1 MLEITV
7 PLRIDYQK
15 GDLVV
20 GKYKVIKSLGEGAFG
35 HVYEVSDYAGTCY
48 ALKLLRLW
56 DVPSD
61 IRQPLVE
68 RFEME
73 FKTAQIDCNYL
84 VRSLD
89 YGLAEGNPFILME
102 YCPGGDLTSVIGCTD
117 ANLSKY
123 ACEILQGLH
132 ALHKNGKV
140 HRDLK
145 PENVLFKQDGTVA
158 LTDFGISGDRN
169 NRMTQKGV
177 LGKPLQ
183 IFGTY
188 AYMPPEQV
196 TRSRTATVLPTT
208 DIFSFGVMM
217 YQLLTGELP
226 FGRLEDQNDLVRYQK
241 RGKAGDWNREA
252 LLSIANGFMWQPL
265 IDGCLNPDFKE
276 RIQSAKDAI
285 KYVPQNVYGNTDSGA
300 NRIITT
306 GTNENVNLQQTGA
319 KLSVMHGDDFGKIFD
334 ISQLSKDSCRQ
345 IITLGRSAN
354 STVMINDQYISRN
367 HSTLETDESRLKWI
381 IRDGQWSFEER
392 IWQKSTNG
400 TFVNST
406 EVSEN
411 GYMLK
416 HGDIVALGDVK
427 LKFEVY

>member
-1 MLEITV
+1 
-7 PLRIDYQK
+7 
-15 GDLVV
+15 
-20 GKYKVIKSLGEGAFG
+20 
-35 HVYEVSDYAGTCY
+35 
-48 ALKLLRLW
+48 
-56 DVPSD
+56 
-61 IRQPLVE
+61 
-68 RFEME
+68 
-73 FKTAQIDCNYL
+73 
-84 VRSLD
+84 
-89 YGLAEGNPFILME
+89 
-102 YCPGGDLTSVIGCTD
+102 
-117 ANLSKY
+117 
-123 ACEILQGLH
+123 
-132 ALHKNGKV
+132 
-140 HRDLK
+140 
-145 PENVLFKQDGTVA
+145 
-158 LTDFGISGDRN
+158 
-169 NRMTQKGV
+169 
-177 LGKPLQ
+177 
-183 IFGTY
+183 
-188 AYMPPEQV
+188 
-196 TRSRTATVLPTT
+196 
-208 DIFSFGVMM
+208 
-217 YQLLTGELP
+217 
-226 FGRLEDQNDLVRYQK
+226 
-241 RGKAGDWNREA
+241 
-252 LLSIANGFMWQPL
+252 MWQPL

-334 ISQLSKDSCRQ
+334 ISQLSKDACRQ

-354 STVMINDQYISRN
+354 STVMINDQFISRN

-381 IRDGQWSFEER
+381 IRDGQWNFEER